1 MKAHSCTHKHACL
14 PEGSGGMLPPRKILN
29 LDPLRLL
36 LMKSGTRLLFNTCD
50 ETIITILNFNI
61 SGGEGNFQGSPP
73 PPPPP
78 LYETCLLDN
87 QIFEVHKYIILT
99 VKHST
104 PVSLQVVHPVTME
117 QKVLTYSISGL
128 QSALSETNYLLSVH

>member
-1 MKAHSCTHKHACL
+1 M
-14 PEGSGGMLPPRKILN
+14 N

-50 ETIITILNFNI
+50 ETIITIINFKI
-61 SGGEGNFQGSPP
+61 SGGEGNFQAPP
-73 PPPPP
+73 SP
-78 LYETCLLDN
+78 LYEPCRLDN
-87 QIFEVHKYIILT
+87 QIFEVQTSEVPLYMILT

-128 QSALSETNYLLSVH
+128 QSVLSETNYLLSVH